1 MTPQD
6 KTLVRETFGMVAP
19 IADQAAAL
27 FYDRLFTLAPQ
38 FRALFAHDMDE
49 QGKKLMQTLG
59 VAVAHLDNLDA
70 IIPTVQKLGQRH
82 AGYGVQP
89 EDYAIVGEAL
99 LWTLEQG
106 LGDAFTPEVKQAWA
120 TVYEA
125 LANVMKEAAD
135 TAVSL
140 PN

>member
-6 KTLVRETFGMVAP
+6 KTLVCETFAMVAP
-19 IADQAAAL
+19 IADQAAAI

-38 FRALFAHDMDE
+38 YRALFTHNMDD

-89 EDYAIVGEAL
+89 EDYEVVGEAL
-99 LWTLEQG
+99 LWTLQQG
-106 LGDAFTPEVKQAWA
+106 LGDAFTPEVEQAWA

-125 LANVMKEAAD
+125 LANVMKAVAY
-135 TAVSL
+135 TAVA
-140 PN
+140 